1 MSLEKR
7 VMEAMKIAMKE
18 KKQAQLTGLRAIK
31 SAILLAKTEKGFSGE
46 LTEAKEIAILQKMV
60 KQRKESLKIYE
71 EQNRADLAEKEQV
84 EIEVVEQFLPEQM
97 SEDEIKNTLQNII
110 AQTGASSMKDM
121 GKVMG
126 MATKTFAGKADNS
139 LVSTIVK
146 ALLS

>member
-18 KKQAQLTGLRAIK
+18 KQQAQLTGLRAIK

>member
-18 KKQAQLTGLRAIK
+18 KQQAQLTGLRAIK

-97 SEDEIKNTLQNII
+97 SEDEIKSTLQNII

>member
-97 SEDEIKNTLQNII
+97 SEDEIKSTLQNII

>member
-18 KKQAQLTGLRAIK
+18 KQQAQLTGLRAIK

-97 SEDEIKNTLQNII
+97 SEDEIKSTLQNII

-121 GKVMG
+121 GRVMG

-139 LVSTIVK
+139 LVSSIVK